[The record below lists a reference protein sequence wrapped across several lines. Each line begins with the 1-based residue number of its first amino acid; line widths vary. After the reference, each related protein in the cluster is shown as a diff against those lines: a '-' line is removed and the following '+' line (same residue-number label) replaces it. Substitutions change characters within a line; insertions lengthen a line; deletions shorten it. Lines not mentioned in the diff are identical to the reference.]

1 MHNDKNIV
9 EGVLSP
15 SFRNLVA
22 VVKKYLKP
30 VLIEVEL
37 DHEEMARSAFYQ
49 Q

>member
-1 MHNDKNIV
+1 MHNDLNIV

-22 VVKKYLKP
+22 MVKKYLKLL
-30 VLIEVEL
+30 LIEVGFE
-37 DHEEMARSAFYQ
+37 DEEMARSAFYQ